1 MILKRF
7 NVTRST
13 DDPHRIQELI
23 EKGYK
28 PVKDYAERPPKLQAA
43 GPKASG
49 AMLKAELVELA
60 EQQGIRNAKSL
71 TKAELLEVLA

>member
-28 PVKDYAERPPKLQAA
+28 PVKDHAERPPKPQAR
-43 GPKASG
+43 PKAS
-49 AMLKAELVELA
+49 AVMLKSELVELA